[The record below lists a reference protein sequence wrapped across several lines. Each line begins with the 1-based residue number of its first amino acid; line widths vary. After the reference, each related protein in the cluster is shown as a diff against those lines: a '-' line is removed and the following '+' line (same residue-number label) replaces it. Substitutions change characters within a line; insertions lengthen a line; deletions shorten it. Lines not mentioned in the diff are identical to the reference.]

1 MIIRK
6 TSPKDNQTLAKIIR
20 KNLEEHHLDIA
31 GTAYF
36 DSNLDNLSEYY
47 NQLNTNRVYYVILD
61 DNENLLGGVGME
73 AFENIDNCVEMQKLY
88 LSDEAKGQGLGV
100 KLVQY
105 IEEKAKEQGYSK
117 MYLESHSNLKAAI
130 SLYKKMGYKQMD
142 RPDFVVHTT
151 VDMFF
156 IKTSF

>member
-6 TSPKDNQTLAKIIR
+6 ISPKDNQTLAKIIR

-130 SLYKKMGYKQMD
+130 SLYKKMGYKQID

-151 VDMFF
+151 MDMFF

>member
-31 GTAYF
+31 GMAYF

-130 SLYKKMGYKQMD
+130 SLYKKMGYK
-142 RPDFVVHTT
+142 
-151 VDMFF
+151 
-156 IKTSF
+156 

>member
-1 MIIRK
+1 
-6 TSPKDNQTLAKIIR
+6 
-20 KNLEEHHLDIA
+20 
-31 GTAYF
+31 
-36 DSNLDNLSEYY
+36 
-47 NQLNTNRVYYVILD
+47 
-61 DNENLLGGVGME
+61 
-73 AFENIDNCVEMQKLY
+73 MQKLY

>member
-105 IEEKAKEQGYSK
+105 IEEKAKKQGYSK

>member
-61 DNENLLGGVGME
+61 DNENSLGGVGME
-73 AFENIDNCVEMQKLY
+73 AFENIDNCV
-88 LSDEAKGQGLGV
+88 
-100 KLVQY
+100 
-105 IEEKAKEQGYSK
+105 
-117 MYLESHSNLKAAI
+117 
-130 SLYKKMGYKQMD
+130 
-142 RPDFVVHTT
+142 
-151 VDMFF
+151 
-156 IKTSF
+156 